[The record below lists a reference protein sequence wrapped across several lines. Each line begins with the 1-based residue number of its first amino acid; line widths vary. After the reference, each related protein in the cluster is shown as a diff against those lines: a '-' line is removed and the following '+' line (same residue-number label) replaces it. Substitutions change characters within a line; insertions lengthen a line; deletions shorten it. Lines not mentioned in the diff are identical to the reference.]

1 MLEDRLQGAL
11 DLLDRAGLLAL
22 REEVDARLAA
32 LDDQAATAADGLVG
46 NEGANGGGV
55 PTKGGRAGRGGWVE
69 MRMVNGCG
77 PYAYRRWWEGGRKRT
92 RYIGKVKR

>member
-32 LDDQAATAADGLVG
+32 FDAQGATAPSGLVG
-46 NEGANGGGV
+46 NAGANSGGL
-55 PTKGGRAGRGGWVE
+55 PTKDGGTGRGGWVE

-92 RYIGKVKR
+92 RYIGKVK